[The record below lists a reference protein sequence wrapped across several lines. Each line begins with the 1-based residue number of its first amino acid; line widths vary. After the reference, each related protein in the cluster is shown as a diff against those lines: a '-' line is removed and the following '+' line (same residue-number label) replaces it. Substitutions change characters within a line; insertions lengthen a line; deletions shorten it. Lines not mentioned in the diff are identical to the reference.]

1 VTDIPKQPN
10 LFAVEKAMDRVYD
23 SVKHKVVQDFMK
35 NKDNIRQ
42 MLLMQAQLLA
52 LQVETLESAG
62 FSRQEAIGIAT
73 RHLLSGSQGGKEKP
87 QSED

>member
-23 SVKHKVVQDFMK
+23 SVKQKVVQDFMK

-62 FSRQEAIGIAT
+62 FSRQEAIAIAT
-73 RHLLSGSQGGKEKP
+73 HSLLSGSQGGKEEPK
-87 QSED
+87 SDD

>member
-42 MLLMQAQLLA
+42 MLWMQAQLLA
-52 LQVETLESAG
+52 LHVEVLEEAG
-62 FSRQEAIGIAT
+62 LSRKEAIDAAIKIITG
-73 RHLLSGSQGGKEKP
+73 GGGKEKP
-87 QSED
+87 QPED